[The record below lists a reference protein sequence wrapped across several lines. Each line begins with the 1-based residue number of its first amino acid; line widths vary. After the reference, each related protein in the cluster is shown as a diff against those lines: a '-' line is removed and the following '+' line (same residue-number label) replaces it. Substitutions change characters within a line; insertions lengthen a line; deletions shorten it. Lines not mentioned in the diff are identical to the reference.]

1 MVIYNNY
8 TGNGSTQEATLH
20 EKMDKNTMVEL
31 REQAKGM
38 GITLSHYPKK
48 HLLID
53 EIISVHTNQ
62 QKESEKAQVNA
73 NAIES
78 MDLARQQ
85 TGKYGEANICGIRSK
100 VIVTGKDHAHNRKQ
114 WLAELE
120 NRHPEI
126 FEDNPR
132 KPGEKRIS
140 RGFGASYAIISSLED
155 GGGDTS
161 LFASMLGMSI
171 DIAEDVKMHSDLQS
185 SGIAASGLY
194 SRENVE
200 DFVEALNNRKDK
212 PDGVQFGFIMTEA
225 VSECSTWTLYD
236 IVTCPGDE
244 NAQVQGCFKIESAPR
259 RSGKGKDT
267 KMSFPD
273 PKRTNSI
280 AMGLLTQSQMN
291 FQRNESS
298 WFADAFA
305 FKHNVLA
312 RLGLMSFAT
321 SRTAI
326 HPMLNFM
333 ISGKTPLS
341 IDMIRSLLVAAHG
354 GQLEGNQLQEAKEVN
369 WNFDHPY
376 GIKLHISAF
385 KKSSR
390 TVENANKPNK
400 YGKTQSQIWL
410 TKDNISD
417 LTVRSL
423 ILPFLEVMGFNRSV
437 TTCDIIGQNNRTGSD
452 DLALTN
458 FSFLLNRAKELV
470 EADPL
475 HELTGLVRAIDA
487 LSETHLFLPYGAN
500 DGYQLVSRDA
510 SRARPQVVK
519 TATSGNIGKN
529 ASHLQVRVEDFAGEP
544 TICLLAVPYSEETI
558 AMRNKSRDER
568 NKAHKARNPKKVSQ
582 KKIVLSNWFDHL
594 NITTLLGGA

>member
-8 TGNGSTQEATLH
+8 TGNSSTQEATLN
-20 EKMDKNTMVEL
+20 EKMDKNTMKEL
-31 REQAKGM
+31 KAIGKGL
-38 GITLSHYPKK
+38 GITLSHFPKK
-48 HLLID
+48 HLLIK
-53 EIISVHTNQ
+53 EIICVRTNQ

-73 NAIES
+73 NAIEAI
-78 MDLARQQ
+78 DLARQQ
-85 TGKYGEANICGIRSK
+85 TRKFGEADICGIRSD
-100 VIVTGKDHAHNRKQ
+100 VFVTGKNHAHNRKL
-114 WLAELE
+114 WLEELQ
-120 NRHPEI
+120 NRNPEI
-126 FEDNPR
+126 FEENPR
-132 KPGEKRIS
+132 KPGEMRIA

-155 GGGDTS
+155 DGDESFFGSVTDINIANDVN
-161 LFASMLGMSI
+161 LSI
-171 DIAEDVKMHSDLQS
+171 NLLP
-185 SGIAASGLY
+185 SGTTASGLY

-236 IVTCPGDE
+236 IVTCPEDE

-273 PKRTNSI
+273 PKRTNSV

-423 ILPFLEVMGFNRSV
+423 ILPFLEVMGFNRSA
-437 TTCDIIGQNNRTGSD
+437 TTMDIIGQNNRTGSD
-452 DLALTN
+452 PLALTN
-458 FSFLLNRAKELV
+458 ISFLLNRAKELV

-568 NKAHKARNPKKVSQ
+568 HKAHKARNPKKVSR
-582 KKIVLSNWFDHL
+582 KNRSK
-594 NITTLLGGA
+594 

>member
-1 MVIYNNY
+1 MVIYNNN
-8 TGNGSTQEATLH
+8 TGNGSPQEATLN
-20 EKMDKNTMVEL
+20 EKMDKNTMKEL
-31 REQAKGM
+31 KVIGKGL
-38 GITLSHYPKK
+38 GITLSHFPKK
-48 HLLID
+48 HLLIK
-53 EIISVHTNQ
+53 EIISVKTDQ

-73 NAIES
+73 NAIEAI
-78 MDLARQQ
+78 DLARQQ
-85 TGKYGEANICGIRSK
+85 TRKFGEADICGIRSD
-100 VIVTGKDHAHNRKQ
+100 VIVTGKEHTLLKKQ
-114 WLAELE
+114 WLAELQ
-120 NRHPEI
+120 NRNPEI
-126 FEDNPR
+126 FEEIPH
-132 KPGEKRIS
+132 KPGEMRIA

-155 GGGDTS
+155 EGDTS
-161 LFASMLGMSI
+161 FFGSMNI
-171 DIAEDVKMHSDLQS
+171 NIADDVKMNIDLLS
-185 SGIAASGLY
+185 SGTTASGLY

-200 DFVEALNNRKDK
+200 DFVEALNNREDK
-212 PDGVQFGFIMTEA
+212 PDGVQFDFIMTA
-225 VSECSTWTLYD
+225 GVSECSTWTLYD
-236 IVTCPGDE
+236 IVTCPEDE
-244 NAQVQGCFKIESAPR
+244 NAPVQGCFKIESALR
-259 RSGKGKDT
+259 RSDKGR
-267 KMSFPD
+267 SFPD
-273 PKRTNSI
+273 TKRTNSV
-280 AMGLLTQSQMN
+280 AMGMLTQSQMN

-321 SRTAI
+321 SRSAV

-354 GQLEGNQLQEAKEVN
+354 GQLSGNQLQEAKQVN

-376 GIKLHISAF
+376 AIKLHISHF

-390 TVENANKPNK
+390 TVENANKPDK
-400 YGKTQSQIWL
+400 RTGRTQTQIYL
-410 TKDNISD
+410 NKDNISD

-423 ILPFLEVMGFNRSV
+423 ILPFLEVMGFNRSG
-437 TTCDIIGQNNRTGSD
+437 TTMDIIGHENRTGSD

-458 FSFLLNRAKELV
+458 ISFLLNRAKELV

-475 HELTGLVRAIDA
+475 HELTGLVQAIDA

-500 DGYQLVSRDA
+500 DGYQLVSKDA

-519 TATSGNIGKN
+519 TATSGKFGKN

-544 TICLLAVPYSEETI
+544 TICLLAVPYSEETK

-568 NKAHKARNPKKVSQ
+568 NKANKARNPKKVSR
-582 KKIVLSNWFDHL
+582 KNRSK
-594 NITTLLGGA
+594 